1 MKAAEAGE
9 GKREGEKEESKEEKS
24 SKEEGSVKSGE
35 EDAAS
40 SEAEKKDKTI
50 FYVTDPL
57 QQSQYIAMFR
67 QAGKDA
73 VLLTERIDQPFITEL
88 EAKNPGI
95 HFKRIDADLESEFG
109 TKLTESEEKEL
120 SEKAAEL
127 EKSFR
132 ESLKKEKLRLKLQ
145 KMTSPKTAAFLSISE
160 EGRRMND
167 MMRMYAMQG
176 MSMGE
181 MPVEETL
188 LLNAEHPLVKHL
200 LSVRDTEDGKL
211 IEKQL
216 YDLAKLQQAPLS
228 ASEMADFN

>member
-1 MKAAEAGE
+1 MNGKTKRSGIVMRAGFA
-9 GKREGEKEESKEEKS
+9 GMLCNLLLFLFKLGL
-24 SKEEGSVKSGE
+24 GLMAHSVSVLADAFNNLS
-35 EDAAS
+35 DAAS
-40 SEAEKKDKTI
+40 S
-50 FYVTDPL
+50 
-57 QQSQYIAMFR
+57 
-67 QAGKDA
+67 
-73 VLLTERIDQPFITEL
+73 LLSLFSAR
-88 EAKNPGI
+88 
-95 HFKRIDADLESEFG
+95 
-109 TKLTESEEKEL
+109 L

-145 KMTSPKTAAFLSISE
+145 KMNSPKTAAFLSISE

-228 ASEMADFN
+228 ASEMADFIERSNSLLLRIKS